1 MDFFLGVQL
10 HFTINLFKIVQNK
23 LHYAAHG
30 HIAAEIIY
38 ERVDAE
44 KTFMGLKLFRCELP
58 ALKDSGI
65 TKNYLNASELK
76 VMNHQWTNLMRNLF

>member
-1 MDFFLGVQL
+1 M
-10 HFTINLFKIVQNK
+10 
-23 LHYAAHG
+23 HYAAHG

-44 KTFMGLKLFRCELP
+44 KTFMGLKLFRCELL